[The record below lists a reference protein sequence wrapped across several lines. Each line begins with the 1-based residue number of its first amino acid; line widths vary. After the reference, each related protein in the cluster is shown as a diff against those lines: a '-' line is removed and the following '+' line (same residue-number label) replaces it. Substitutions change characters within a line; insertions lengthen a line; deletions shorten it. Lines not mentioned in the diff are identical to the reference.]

1 MNDLRAID
9 LENAGYIA
17 RRMQAEECIDGSVDI
32 DDVLDRR
39 FVFDMSGTL
48 VEIQTMTTCGGPT
61 VWVHYELGRD
71 YATVHYSHSGN
82 VVTVEAYLPMTT
94 ELLFAA
100 FEGSGIAMVYN

>member
-1 MNDLRAID
+1 MTDLRPID
-9 LENAGYIA
+9 LENAGHIA
-17 RRMQAEECIDGSVDI
+17 RRMQAEEAMNCEAIDI
-32 DDVLDRR
+32 NDVLDQRY
-39 FVFDMSGTL
+39 VFDSSGTL

-94 ELLFAA
+94 ELI
-100 FEGSGIAMVYN
+100 FEAYDMGMVYN

>member
-1 MNDLRAID
+1 MTDLRPID

-17 RRMQAEECIDGSVDI
+17 RRMQAEEAIDGGCDI
-32 DDVLDRR
+32 NDVLDQRY
-39 FVFDMSGTL
+39 VFDSSGTL

-94 ELLFAA
+94 ELIFQAYDM
-100 FEGSGIAMVYN
+100 GMVYN